1 MTEMGSVRVVI
12 RGRVQGVGFRAWTAA
27 EARRHGL
34 AGWVRNRAD
43 GSVEAVFQGAPDELG
58 AMLAACRHGPAHA
71 RVESVDQE
79 DQVADAERAGKEAP
93 EDALV
98 FGRPAV
104 LMPPAAIVFAD
115 QFS

>member
-1 MTEMGSVRVVI
+1 MTEIRAVRVVI

-43 GSVEAVFQGAPDELG
+43 GSVEAVFQGASGALD

-79 DQVADAERAGKEAP
+79 DQVADAGLAG
-93 EDALV
+93 
-98 FGRPAV
+98 FAV
-104 LMPPAAIVFAD
+104 R
-115 QFS
+115 